1 MLVIWLSTLGLYAL
15 MLIVGGTASAVRL
28 PLSLKERFGDR

>member
-15 MLIVGGTASAVRL
+15 MLIVGGTVSVARL
-28 PLSLKERFGDR
+28 PGSLKERFEDR